1 MISKRIVWIAAILL
15 AAVWGCSH
23 SEKNYVEIEDESTS
37 ASSVEKD
44 ASVEKPIQTKDAP
57 IESAS
62 AETATVKTATN
73 DADLNKSTVAPKFD
87 DKGVSV
93 DLTGV
98 NFDGI
103 DDPNEF
109 GRWAKVKVVRGSGVL
124 TPNALKTFSKMFEL
138 TEFLWRDA
146 RISDEANVPFCSFA
160 GLPKLKKVRLTGL
173 RYVEREEFPH
183 FAFALGIN
191 PNLEELDLSDSPV
204 RADELAALNYE
215 INFQKLTRLN
225 LYRTK
230 VGDAGVKGIL
240 PLKDRLVWLNVDD
253 AGITHE
259 AAASLEQFKKLTFL
273 HVGRST
279 LDDSCV
285 ESLAKLTN
293 LKKIHV
299 TRCGITESGADRLRQ
314 ALPNCEVVSVPEK

>member
-1 MISKRIVWIAAILL
+1 MISKRIVWVAAILL

-23 SEKNYVEIEDESTS
+23 NEKNYVEIEDESTS
-37 ASSVEKD
+37 APNVEKD
-44 ASVEKPIQTKDAP
+44 ASVEKTIQTKEAP
-57 IESAS
+57 VESAS
-62 AETATVKTATN
+62 AETATK
-73 DADLNKSTVAPKFD
+73 DANLNMSTVAPKFD

-146 RISDEANVPFCSFA
+146 QVSDEANVPFCAFA
-160 GLPKLKKVRLTGL
+160 GLPKLKKVRLTNC
-173 RYVEREEFPH
+173 RYVDRDEFPH
-183 FAFALGIN
+183 FVFALGIN
-191 PNLEELDLSDSPV
+191 PNLEELDLSGSPT

-230 VGDAGVKGIL
+230 IGDAGVKGIL

-253 AGITHE
+253 AGITPE
-259 AAASLEQFKKLTFL
+259 AATSLEQFKKLTFL

-299 TRCGITESGADRLRQ
+299 TRCGITESGADRLRR